1 MVKLQRSYLRTLRLL
16 NKHKA
21 ELDKLAAALI
31 EKQTLNGEEIQQL
44 LGFDDLEHKRTEE
57 AKDSD
62 LQNDDDDDD
71 N

>member
-1 MVKLQRSYLRTLRLL
+1 MRTLRLL

-21 ELDKLAAALI
+21 ELDKLAAALV

-44 LGFDDLEHKRTEE
+44 LGFDDLERERTEE
-57 AKDSD
+57 VKDSD

-71 N
+71 DN